1 VEKNEKLSRAERLIL
16 INQSRILEYL
26 EPESKEDLQLHR
38 EALEAGYELD
48 YFTHAG
54 DLIGDPLPES
64 ECVLVSKILQM
75 CWILQSRLA
84 ELDDLPKSPR
94 LRVVE
99 NVGFDGNHETAHMQ
113 YAEYLVEK
121 CGKFEDITT
130 EYTFNSHSPRLPIYK
145 ELLKRYETELRNNLS
160 HDPFTAEAIT
170 RILA

>member
-1 VEKNEKLSRAERLIL
+1 MEKNEKLSRAERLIL

-38 EALEAGYELD
+38 EALEKGYELE
-48 YFTHAG
+48 YPTYAEE
-54 DLIGDPLPES
+54 LISDPLPEA

-94 LRVVE
+94 LRVVK

-113 YAEYLVEK
+113 YARFLVEK
-121 CGKFEDITT
+121 CGNFENISA
-130 EYTFNSHSPRLPIYK
+130 ESRFNSHSPRLPIYK